1 MGLKLYVFL
10 TYTSGFVFFTMLIQN
25 KYELIQQIGSGSFS
39 NVYKA
44 KHYSKDNFVAI
55 KFDHDENSK
64 ILIQNEINVYLSLL
78 KKDSSSFVNIK
89 SFGIIDKRNYIIMD
103 YISCNLEDYVTTGK
117 ESENAL
123 FTPTFIFERLTHI
136 VTKLHDCGYVHRDLK
151 PDNILV
157 KNNDIYLIDLGFST
171 KISSKCYNR
180 KIGSILFSSYNTHA
194 HNYQYRKKDDIISC
208 YYIVCY
214 LFGNKKLPWTNL
226 KMNNNCEMSDRVLY
240 HIKKYTDFEKYY
252 KDKELGGLSGRTI

>member
-10 TYTSGFVFFTMLIQN
+10 IYTLICLLFVMLIQN
-25 KYELIQQIGSGSFS
+25 KYELIEQIGSGSFS

-44 KHYSKDNFVAI
+44 KHHLKDNFVAI

-78 KKDSSSFVNIK
+78 KNDSSSFVNIK

-103 YISCNLEDYVTTGK
+103 YISCNLENYVTEGK
-117 ESENAL
+117 ESNNIL
-123 FTPTFIFERLTHI
+123 FTPENIYEKLTT
-136 VTKLHDCGYVHRDLK
+136 VVKKLHNCGYVHRDLK

-157 KNNDIYLIDLGFST
+157 KNNEIYLIDLGFST
-171 KISSKCYNR
+171 KISNKYYNK
-180 KIGSILFSSYNTHA
+180 KIGSILFSSYNTHSSK
-194 HNYQYRKKDDIISC
+194 YQYRKKDDIISC

-214 LFGNKKLPWTNL
+214 LFGKKNLPWSNL
-226 KMNNNCEMSDRVLY
+226 KLYDGNADRILY
-240 HIKKYTDFEKYY
+240 HMKKYTNFEQYY
-252 KDKELGGLSGRTI
+252 KDKILGTLLKTDIK